1 MRSSKICPLVFL
13 SMTFLFCS
21 SASITHQ
28 CNIGDRDSGLTKQVE
43 LSYELDSK
51 KAQNFQVSSC
61 TLDSDEREASI
72 WLTFTYQSK
81 IKKNGKEELVEAT
94 CGPENRKKKYEYKYG
109 KDVGYSDY
117 ALQKTVLESK
127 LKSND
132 ELGTVSCSYHDAGSF
147 KVKATY
153 TGNRR
158 NLGLSGIIDHEP
170 LEDSAVLS
178 DHVNDLVKI

>member
-51 KAQNFQVSSC
+51 KAQNFQVFSC

-127 LKSND
+127 LQSND
-132 ELGTVSCSYHDAGSF
+132 VLGTVSCSYHDAGSF